1 VIRVTESRSMR
12 RLVAVSAVLLSSAT
26 ALSAGAAEL
35 DEQGKLH
42 ATRPGAVMIGLD
54 DALSMSSAGVR
65 LTRWQGNWWEAQLVS
80 EPILGDGSLLGRTL
94 TSAEAVEGK
103 GAIRVGLAYG
113 DGATGI
119 LIPGDV
125 IRARAASK
133 RFEILFWGKADGATP
148 RLTAGYSTA
157 KPFGQDFVSVAA
169 IRTGRETSDGWAEFT
184 TGTIDGEIWGVPLS
198 AIHISASPRAPSTSG
213 FAIDAL
219 EIVPVGGSPVE
230 PIACTQADVE
240 STCGAEGDCQ
250 YGHCIPGYA
259 AWGPLPSRAHREDL
273 VNRWIHLVTRIHGD
287 RASHENAKGLVSE
300 GPPLA
305 WYSTSSRPFFA
316 GLKRLHNQLRD
327 HHTSFGYPS
336 AALFFPVAFG
346 GGSATVGACFGPG
359 RHDLLAKPGEKG
371 DLGYIVYRAAK
382 FSPVGVPLKRG
393 DALTKIDGRE
403 PREWVHDVWGGLAG
417 TLPNDPGA
425 ELGWSA
431 TGLSWLI
438 EKRAKTI
445 EITRCLSDTR
455 CDGSYRSTMTIDVA
469 DPIFANTF
477 GTGSIGRL
485 DGYFGCDIRFQ
496 DAIDTFAPGVR
507 GENTVSGQIV
517 RGDVLAIQFDGTYGA
532 TQWTPSMQ
540 ALFPTDKVPTKVLF
554 DTRQGNGGHGFNS
567 ETVVK
572 LIRPSSQPIGQ
583 ILMSIGDYAGADV
596 GALLE
601 ASKNCEGGGLA
612 NACLF
617 SEIFYN
623 HDADAVAKDA
633 RVVFLNTADVSAND
647 FLSRLVK
654 GREKQLILSP
664 GPTSGAFGSIASLP
678 PFLIGWGGGSMQMQ
692 DSRFGVTFSDFASA
706 RWESGHGV
714 EPDVVVAETM
724 SDALRDRDTMVEAA
738 HAWLATGTLPGG
750 L

>member
-1 VIRVTESRSMR
+1 MR
-12 RLVAVSAVLLSSAT
+12 RLVAFFACLLCSAT
-26 ALSAGAAEL
+26 ASAAEL
-35 DEQGKLH
+35 DDQGKLH
-42 ATRPGAVMIGLD
+42 STKPGAVMIGFD
-54 DALSMSSAGVR
+54 DALSLSSIGAR
-65 LTRWQGNWWEAQLVS
+65 LTRWQGDWWQAQLVT
-80 EPILGDGSLLGRTL
+80 EPILGEGSFVGRTL
-94 TSAEAVEGK
+94 AGADVLEGSR
-103 GAIRVGLAYG
+103 AIRLGLKFG

-119 LIPGDV
+119 LIPGDA
-125 IRARAASK
+125 IRTQITSK
-133 RFEILFWGKADGATP
+133 RFEITFWAKADGATP

-169 IRTGRETSDGWAEFT
+169 IRTGRETSDGWTEFT
-184 TGTIDGEIWGVPLS
+184 TGTIDAEIWGVPLS
-198 AIHISASPRAPSTSG
+198 GIHLYASPRAPATSG
-213 FAIDAL
+213 FLLDAL
-219 EIVPVGGSPVE
+219 EIVPVGGSTVAPVS
-230 PIACTQADVE
+230 CTQADVDL
-240 STCGAEGDCQ
+240 TCGAEGDCQ

-259 AWGPLPSRAHREDL
+259 AWGPLPSRPHREDL
-273 VNRWIHLVTRIHGD
+273 VNRWIHLVTRVHGD
-287 RASHENAKGLVSE
+287 RASHENAKGLVSD

-316 GLKRLHNQLRD
+316 GIKRLHNQLRD

-336 AALFFPVAFG
+336 AALFFPIAFG

-359 RHDLLAKPGEKG
+359 RHDLIAPAGEKG

-393 DALTKIDGRE
+393 DALTKIDGKN
-403 PREWVHDVWGGLAG
+403 PRDWVHDVWGGLAG

-455 CDGSYRSTMTIDVA
+455 CDGAYRSVMTINVA
-469 DPIFANTF
+469 DPIYANTV

-496 DAIDTFAPGVR
+496 DSIDTFAPNVR

-517 RGDVLAIQFDGTYGA
+517 RGDVLAVQFDGTYGT
-532 TQWTPSMQ
+532 TQWSPSME
-540 ALFPTDKVPTKVLF
+540 ALFPSDKVPTKVLF
-554 DTRQGNGGHGFNS
+554 DVRQGNGGHGFNS

-572 LIRPSSQPIGQ
+572 LIRPSTQPIGQ
-583 ILMSIGDYAGADV
+583 ILMSIGDYGGADV
-596 GALLE
+596 SALLE
-601 ASKNCEGGGLA
+601 ASKSCEGSTFS

-617 SEIFYN
+617 SEIFFN
-623 HDADAVAKDA
+623 KDAEAVAKDA
-633 RVVFLNTADVSAND
+633 RVAFLNTADVSAND
-647 FLSRLVK
+647 FLARLVK
-654 GREKQLILSP
+654 GREKQMIFSP
-664 GPTSGAFGSIASLP
+664 GPTSGAFGSISSIP
-678 PFLIGWGGGSMQMQ
+678 SFLVGWGGGSMQMQ
-692 DSRFGVTFSDFASA
+692 DSRFGATFDDFASA

-714 EPDVVVAETM
+714 EPDVVITETM
-724 SDALRDRDTMVEAA
+724 SDAIRDRDTMVEAA
-738 HAWLATGTLPGG
+738 HAWLKTGTLPEG